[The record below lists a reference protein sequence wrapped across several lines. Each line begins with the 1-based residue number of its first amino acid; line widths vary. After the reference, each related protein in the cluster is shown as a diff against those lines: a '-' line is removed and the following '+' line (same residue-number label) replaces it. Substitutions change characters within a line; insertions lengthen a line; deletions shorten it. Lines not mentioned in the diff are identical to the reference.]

1 MVKLGKQRIDQTN
14 LIKITSVNY
23 SNNNGIRHSK
33 MPRDKLL
40 RPGENREI
48 RVRASVVLKV
58 NLSICHFLTA
68 ATKFSCCSCDK
79 KMLFC
84 SLSLLSA
91 KVLETRSI
99 SFSRLRRTF
108 NLHLLRKGRR
118 FLSWS
123 WVAFWKVSLYAMAI
137 KSSATTSLPDM
148 PSLGSYIFRW
158 NTWRDAKRH
167 APSAITTRR
176 YLEGR

>member
-68 ATKFSCCSCDK
+68 ATKFSCCSCNK

-108 NLHLLRKGRR
+108 NLHLLWKGRR
-118 FLSWS
+118 FCHDPGLLSEKCHCMQWQLS
-123 WVAFWKVSLYAMAI
+123 RQPLPHYLTCLHWAHI
-137 KSSATTSLPDM
+137 SSVETPDEM
-148 PSLGSYIFRW
+148 PKGMRLQQ
-158 NTWRDAKRH
+158 
-167 APSAITTRR
+167 
-176 YLEGR
+176 

>member
-33 MPRDKLL
+33 MPGDKLL

-68 ATKFSCCSCDK
+68 ATKFSCCSCNK

-91 KVLETRSI
+91 KVLETLSI
-99 SFSRLRRTF
+99 SFSRSRRTF

-158 NTWRDAKRH
+158 NTWRDAKKH
-167 APSAITTRR
+167 APLAITTRR